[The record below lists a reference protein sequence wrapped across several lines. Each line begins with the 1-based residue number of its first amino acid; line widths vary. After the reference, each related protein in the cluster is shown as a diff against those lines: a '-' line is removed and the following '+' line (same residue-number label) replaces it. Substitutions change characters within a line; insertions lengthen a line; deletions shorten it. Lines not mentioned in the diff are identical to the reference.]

1 MAVFDLYS
9 FRKRRADG
17 DVPDVFVY
25 DTLPDPL
32 RVQIVQICS
41 EAIGQF
47 YVYRGMEST
56 SPDENNAGWRTIHD
70 IVARERGVFDLS
82 NEIRLDERCRTVIL
96 EGSVEAVLDLVEVC
110 VRYIDRVASRFSDA
124 DRERRGIGVKAR
136 DAIEELNERFRRAGV
151 GYAFEDGQIFRV
163 DSELIHAEVT
173 VPALRYLQQDGFDG
187 PREEFLGA
195 HAHYRAGQMKEAITA
210 ANNAFESTLKAI
222 CAQNGWQA
230 PSGARASDLIKV
242 VRRNGLLPDYLS
254 ASFDQLVATLKSG
267 LPEVRNHEGGHGDGP
282 TPRRTPD
289 YVAAYALHLAAAN
302 ITFLVE
308 AHLQRGKLLA
318 T

>member
-1 MAVFDLYS
+1 MTVFDLFS
-9 FRKRRADG
+9 FRKRRAEG

-32 RVQIVQICS
+32 RVQIVQICR
-41 EAIGQF
+41 EAIGQRF
-47 YVYRGMEST
+47 ASAGDLIH
-56 SPDENNAGWRTIHD
+56 PPENNDGWQFVHD
-70 IVARERGVFDLS
+70 LVARELGVFHLS
-82 NEIRLDERCRTVIL
+82 NETRLDERCATVIL
-96 EGSVEAVLDLVEVC
+96 KGSVEEVLDLVEVC
-110 VRYIDRVASRFSDA
+110 VRYIDRVASRFSRA
-124 DRERRGIGVKAR
+124 DRERRGIRVKAS

-151 GYAFEDGQIFRV
+151 GYAFEDGQIFRL

-195 HAHYRAGQMKEAITA
+195 HAHYRAGQVKEAITA

-254 ASFDQLVATLKSG
+254 ASFDQLAATLKSG

-282 TPRRTPD
+282 TPQRVPD
-289 YVAAYALHLAAAN
+289 YVAAYALHLAAAS

-308 AHLQRGKLLA
+308 AHLQRGKL
-318 T
+318 